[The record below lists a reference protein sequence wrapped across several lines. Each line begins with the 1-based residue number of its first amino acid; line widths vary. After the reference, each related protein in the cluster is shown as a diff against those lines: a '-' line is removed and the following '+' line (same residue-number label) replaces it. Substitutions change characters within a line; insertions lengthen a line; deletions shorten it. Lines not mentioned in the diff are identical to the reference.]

1 MSNPNPQQIQKTNK
15 ANLLGV
21 TNLELLFPASIEVT
35 RERLSS
41 AFTQE
46 VTVSKGWLSPTFKYL
61 GRLDGDQLE
70 IQITS
75 SGRSAMIH
83 LLEGD
88 LCPDPNGTRIKI
100 TIRNKYP
107 FGIIFPILL
116 GYVICIVSGV
126 FTGVQGVTL
135 VIVVLLLGSILAAVF
150 GGITYAMAS
159 WHRSVAAENVADW
172 LASILS
178 DRSLN

>member
-1 MSNPNPQQIQKTNK
+1 MSKPNPQQIQKLNK

-41 AFTQE
+41 IFTQD

-61 GRLDGDQLE
+61 GHLDGDQLE

-83 LLEGD
+83 LLEGY
-88 LCPDPNGTRIKI
+88 LYPDPNGTQIKI

-107 FGIIFPILL
+107 FGILFSILL
-116 GYVICIVSGV
+116 GYIFCIASCVTS
-126 FTGVQGVTL
+126 GVQGVTL
-135 VIVVLLLGSILAAVF
+135 
-150 GGITYAMAS
+150 
-159 WHRSVAAENVADW
+159 
-172 LASILS
+172 
-178 DRSLN
+178 